1 MKVEE
6 KELLT
11 GFFSKTLN
19 MDSEAISG
27 LFNTEGDLID
37 LTPAIDLD
45 ANRIA
50 KARERQQQQYDRG
63 LKEGAS
69 KIEKAIKVKY
79 NIESEAIGV
88 DLLDAVI
95 ESQTAE
101 LNSKLEKKMTKD
113 DDFEKHPKYLTLK
126 QEFEKQLKAKDTEWG
141 TKLAEKESEWNRKE
155 TLAKVAKLAFKELET
170 GYVLPENNDRAAAL
184 KEVMQ
189 RELESVNYSFDDDG
203 NPVLLDKENK
213 PLEDKHGKL
222 IQFKDHVNLLASKYF
237 DKKVANERENAANKN
252 TQQQNQTGTFK
263 SRDEFLE
270 ASKNAKTIQEQSEV
284 YKKYQASNLD

>member
-11 GFFSKTLN
+11 GFLSKTLN

-27 LFNTEGDLID
+27 LFNTEGDLTD

-69 KIEKAIKVKY
+69 KIEKAIRVKY
-79 NIESEAIGV
+79 SIESDAIGV
-88 DLLDAVI
+88 ELLDAVI

-126 QEFEKQLKAKDTEWG
+126 QDFEKQLKAKDADWG
-141 TKLAEKESEWNRKE
+141 TKLTEKESEWNRKE
-155 TLAKVAKLAFKELET
+155 TLAKVAKLAFNELDN
-170 GYVLPENNDRAAAL
+170 GYVLPENNDRASAL

-189 RELESVNYSFDDDG
+189 REIESVNYSFDDEG
-203 NPVLLDKENK
+203 NPIILDKENK
-213 PLEDKHGKL
+213 PLTDKHGYL
-222 IQFKDHVNLLASKYF
+222 VQFKDHVNGLASKYF
-237 DKKVANERENAANKN
+237 DKKVANERESPGNKN
-252 TQQQNQTGTFK
+252 NQQQATTGTFK
-263 SRDEFLE
+263 NQDEFLE
-270 ASKNAKTIQEQSEV
+270 ASRNAKTPLEQSEV
-284 YKKYQASNLD
+284 YKKYQNSKLE